1 MKNNFLLRF
10 LLVIL
15 SPLII
20 LSLSYFLFL
29 SKPEIFSKSFERYKY
44 QDYYFSFKKVITNKN
59 PLYPE
64 LVFEDVILKN
74 KNKNI
79 KIVNIRIGLNLLGY
93 FFDDLKR
100 LKYLKIYATQIKT
113 EDFISLLP
121 ENSAALKNNLLNI
134 VDSGNIDEL
143 YFEFIDE
150 ADISINNELVI
161 SDVIFNIGL
170 ERKLKANR
178 AFVTADPEEVKI
190 KLNKGSFENLP
201 FEEISGFLNLD
212 TMQLNYISYHKSIND
227 YAENILPLGVL
238 NFKNDIQL
246 FTSGFADFRNNKNKN
261 FGFISFQDLSDIK
274 YLQDGFNI
282 KTNIFIEDFNNVFS
296 QNFISFNDLAVNLYL
311 SGNEIQDSSAFNFFS
326 DKGSSIELS
335 GSFNEGN
342 LRLDFN
348 SENLKGFIV
357 RDDSSFFRVNLYDSN
372 INFNF
377 GDSEENNFILPNLK
391 FRVTAENVTFNDAIF
406 NSIDFYYLKNGD
418 VLTLNDVNIDSNFLK
433 ISNYE
438 NEPAYFSIDTTRD
451 FYKIKGLYEF
461 YDIKNSLKLKNFPPI
476 NYLRSNINIQW
487 DNLLELKNI
496 EGNLDFLA
504 KDFQINQSNPN
515 SALLNLIG
523 LLNIQSFFDGYDGS
537 STDEYIKFKR
547 GSGSIIFS
555 KKYGRIVDDFS
566 FEADFGNMDWN
577 GFIFKDDSGIFE
589 ELDLELSLK
598 LNLQE
603 NIPWYAAIFGGFGVA
618 AGTAIIG
625 NVFEDQIEDISTIEY
640 SVTGPLKSP
649 NLERLQ

>member
-1 MKNNFLLRF
+1 MKNAFLLRF
-10 LLVIL
+10 FLVIF
-15 SPLII
+15 SPLIVI
-20 LSLSYFLFL
+20 SLLYFLFL
-29 SKPEIFSKSFERYKY
+29 SKPELFSGSFERYKY
-44 QDYYFSFKKVITNKN
+44 QDYSFSFKKVVTNKN

-64 LVFEDVILKN
+64 LIFEDVVLKN
-74 KNKNI
+74 KNEDI
-79 KIVNIRIGLNLLGY
+79 KIINLKIGLNMLGY

-100 LKYLKIYATQIKT
+100 IKYLKIYATQIKT
-113 EDFISLLP
+113 ENYISLLP
-121 ENSAALKNNLLNI
+121 ENSIALKNNLLNI
-134 VDSGNIDEL
+134 IDDGNIEEL

-150 ADISINNELVI
+150 ADISINNELII
-161 SDVIFNIGL
+161 SDVILNLGS
-170 ERKLKANR
+170 ERKLTTKR
-178 AFVTADPEEVKI
+178 AYITADPQEVKI
-190 KLNKGSFENLP
+190 KLDKGSFEDLP
-201 FEEISGFLNLD
+201 FEEISGFLNVD
-212 TMQLNYISYHKSIND
+212 TMQLNYISYHKSINE

-246 FTSGFADFRNNKNKN
+246 FTTGFADFKNNKNKN

-296 QNFISFNDLAVNLYL
+296 QNFISFNDLKINLYL
-311 SGNEIQDSSAFNFFS
+311 SGNEIQNSSAFNFFS
-326 DKGSSIELS
+326 DKDSGVELS

-342 LRLDFN
+342 LTLDFN
-348 SENLKGFIV
+348 SENLKGSLV
-357 RDDSSFFRVNLYDSN
+357 RDDSSFFRINLYDSN

-377 GDSEENNFILPNLK
+377 GDSEEENFILPNLK
-391 FRVTAENVTFNDAIF
+391 FRVTGENVSFNDAIF

-418 VLTLNDVNIDSNFLK
+418 VLTLNDINIDSDFLK

-438 NEPAYFSIDTTRD
+438 NEPAYFSINTARD

-461 YDIKNSLKLKNFPPI
+461 NNIKEALKLKNFPSI
-476 NYLRSNINIQW
+476 NYFRSNINIQW
-487 DNLLELKNI
+487 NNLLELRNI
-496 EGNLDFLA
+496 EGSMDFLT
-504 KDFQINQSNPN
+504 KDFQINQRNPN

-555 KKYGRIVDDFS
+555 QNYGRIVDDFS

-577 GFIFKDDSGIFE
+577 GFIIKDNAGSFE
-589 ELDLELSLK
+589 KLDLELSLK

-603 NIPWYAAIFGGFGVA
+603 NIPWYAAIFGGLGVA

-640 SVTGPLKSP
+640 SVKGPLNSP
-649 NLERLQ
+649 NLERL